1 VTEVDAVVDAVVI
14 DAAERAP
21 AARPSVARNLG
32 HVMSSQVVTWS
43 MATLVAALVPR
54 FVGPEGSGQL
64 RFAFS
69 VWLMVQTFASLGTST
84 FLVLE
89 VARDRDR
96 GLALVRPILTMRLVA
111 YVVATLGVATFAV
124 AGGVDATGMALLGIV
139 GASML
144 LQTIAD
150 VFGAALTGLEQMSF
164 PALASVVSKFVSTG
178 AVVLV
183 VVLDVGGVVLVAA
196 TSLLASATS
205 LVLLWHFQRRFSHSV
220 VDRSPLG
227 WARILRAS
235 APFLLGYSILI
246 VYQQVDTVVIAVLVD
261 EQTLGW
267 YAAADTLA
275 SSLMFVPVLLMAT
288 LFPMLGRLH
297 TVDRKSMESVVVRA
311 FGGLTISGVP
321 IGLGAMVVATPISL
335 LLFGDEFR
343 ETGPVL
349 AVFALA
355 LPFVY
360 VSIMLGQ
367 VAYATGRQ
375 SFWNA
380 LMTGAIVL
388 TIALDVVLVPLMDR
402 VHGNGAIG
410 GGLSYLVAE
419 AAMVGIGIWR
429 VAPVIASRGSVVRLS
444 KVVASGA
451 LMAAVTWP
459 IRGVFILVPIA
470 VGVVVYVACVLV
482 LGAPS
487 DEERAVARRAVDRIR
502 ARMRPHGVTAVV
514 HCPTGTQSDVRME
527 AEVER

>member
-1 VTEVDAVVDAVVI
+1 MDAAAIDAVRP
-14 DAAERAP
+14 EP
-21 AARPSVARNLG
+21 AARPSLARNLG
-32 HVMSSQVVTWS
+32 HLMSSQVVTWS

-69 VWLMVQTFASLGTST
+69 VWLMVQTFASLGTSI
-84 FLVLE
+84 FLTLE

-96 GLALVRPILTMRLVA
+96 GLALVRPILVMRLVA
-111 YVVATLGVATFAV
+111 FAVATLGVAVFAV
-124 AGGVDATGMALLGIV
+124 VGDVDATGIALLAVV

-144 LQTIAD
+144 LQTVGD
-150 VFGAALTGLEQMSF
+150 VFGAALTGLERMSF
-164 PALASVVSKFVSTG
+164 PALAAIVSKFVSTG

-183 VVLDVGGVVLVAA
+183 VTLDIGGVVLVAA
-196 TSLLASATS
+196 TSLLASATNL
-205 LVLLWHFQRRFSHSV
+205 LVLWHFHRRFGHTAL
-220 VDRSPLG
+220 DRPPLG
-227 WARILRAS
+227 PARILRAS

-246 VYQQVDTVVIAVLVD
+246 VYQQIDTVVIAVLVD
-261 EQTLGW
+261 QRTLGW

-288 LFPMLGRLH
+288 LFPMIGRLH
-297 TVDRKSMESVVVRA
+297 ASDRSSLDSVVVRA
-311 FGGLTISGVP
+311 FGALTLAGVP

-335 LLFGDEFR
+335 LLFGEEFR

-349 AVFALA
+349 GVFAVA

-367 VAYATGRQ
+367 VAYATARQ
-375 SFWNA
+375 MFWNA
-380 LMTGAIVL
+380 LMAGAIVL

-419 AAMVGIGIWR
+419 SAMVAIGIWR
-429 VAPVIASRGSVVRLS
+429 VAPVIASRDAAVRLS
-444 KVVASGA
+444 KVLSAGV

-459 IRGVFILVPIA
+459 LRGAFLLVPIV
-470 VGVVVYVACVLV
+470 VGIVVYSGAVLALSV
-482 LGAPS
+482 PS
-487 DEERAVARRAVDRIR
+487 DEERAVARRALERVRTR
-502 ARMRPHGVTAVV
+502 VHPPVATAAAVHGA
-514 HCPTGTQSDVRME
+514 TGGHSDVGPME